1 MEGVPPESSAT
12 MYSMK
17 LYKQGHCV
25 YYCKYH
31 IVITT
36 KYRRKVF
43 RPKGVYEYFA
53 KLLLQ
58 IRSHYPD
65 IVIEDSNHDMDHIHL
80 LVSIPPRRS
89 VSEVVRIIK
98 CNTGKKIRDRYE
110 YVQNMYWGSDG
121 IWSDGYFVSTIGVN
135 EETIQRYIEEQ
146 GKEDSGQ
153 TLFETD

>member
-1 MEGVPPESSAT
+1 M
-12 MYSMK
+12 
-17 LYKQGHCV
+17 
-25 YYCKYH
+25 
-31 IVITT
+31 
-36 KYRRKVF
+36 
-43 RPKGVYEYFA
+43 
-53 KLLLQ
+53 
-58 IRSHYPD
+58 
-65 IVIEDSNHDMDHIHL
+65 
-80 LVSIPPRRS
+80 
-89 VSEVVRIIK
+89 SEVVRIIK